1 MSDIQDKETFA
12 DLPILGEL
20 RERLLH
26 EFESRSS
33 SRTGDA
39 PHGLRRRV
47 RLLAVLVAAAILTGS
62 ATAAVVTLF
71 KGEPPF
77 AAGAVI
83 LAHGRGPEGERYE
96 LAVASSG
103 CPGWVRL
110 ELRSTTG
117 SSSGGCGEPLSKTIL
132 PRVFGAYAGK
142 KWEELEGTV
151 SSAVHSVRVL
161 IAGGGSFTALVHPIP
176 ASIAKGAGAFILFAN
191 RSIEHA
197 VAFQSLD
204 ANGRILASG
213 QPPSAG
219 FSHPAVS
226 LAPGVVVVARGR
238 TSHGA
243 PFAITM
249 QRIRF
254 LGKQDLCITEKPN
267 GNQECP
273 SYPVGG
279 GAPVFLLGT
288 AGGSCPVSHHGL
300 LAGLLLRP
308 GLTAWLK
315 TSSRI
320 YELRRTLVP
329 AELGVPGGLFY
340 GTLTRGPAKLMVRD
354 RHGASVYT
362 RRIAGTTPRTICG
375 KHGPSVAPKH

>member
-1 MSDIQDKETFA
+1 VSEMQDEETFA

-20 RERLLH
+20 RERLRH
-26 EFESRSS
+26 EFEPRSS
-33 SRTGDA
+33 GAVPR
-39 PHGLRRRV
+39 GLRRRV
-47 RLLAVLVAAAILTGS
+47 RLLTVLAAVAILTGS
-62 ATAAVVTLF
+62 AAEAVVTLF

-77 AAGAVI
+77 APGAVI
-83 LAHGRGPEGERYE
+83 LTQGQGPDGEHYE
-96 LAVASSG
+96 LAVAASK

-117 SSSGGCGEPLSKTIL
+117 SSSGGCGEPLSKTVL

-142 KWEELEGTV
+142 EWEEMEGTV
-151 SSAVHSVRVL
+151 SSAAHSVRVL

-197 VAFQSLD
+197 VALQSLD
-204 ANGRILASG
+204 ANGRVLASG
-213 QPPSAG
+213 PPPSTG

-226 LAPGVVVVARGR
+226 LPPGVVTVAHGR
-238 TSHGA
+238 TSRGV
-243 PFAITM
+243 PFTITM

-254 LGKQDLCITEKPN
+254 LGKQDLCITEKPK

-273 SYPVGG
+273 SYPLGS
-279 GAPVFLLGT
+279 GAPAVLLGT
-288 AGGSCPVSHHGL
+288 AEGSCPVPHHGL

-315 TSSRI
+315 TPSRT
-320 YELRRTLVP
+320 YELEHATVP
-329 AELGVPGGLFY
+329 ASLSVPGGIFY
-340 GTLTRGPAKLMVRD
+340 GALTRKPVELILRD
-354 RHGASVYT
+354 RHGASVYM
-362 RRIAGTTPRTICG
+362 RAIPGTTPRMICG
-375 KHGPSVAPKH
+375 ENGPAIAPKH